1 MNHII
6 VTIGKD
12 NLAFPVASVL
22 GVCPSSTIRRIPNL
36 PKPVLG
42 ISVTRNRSF
51 PVVEIA
57 KTNSKNL
64 LLILDNGTDQFA
76 LAVGNVISISEIP
89 ADEMKA
95 IDLSQWNGNPFADY
109 ASGLWKKDGENFWL
123 INPKKLIWRE
133 QKNSVNKG
141 ENNAA

>member
-12 NLAFPVASVL
+12 NLAFPVSSVF
-22 GVCPSSTIRRIPNL
+22 GVCPSSTIQQIPNL
-36 PKPVLG
+36 PQPILG
-42 ISVTRNRSF
+42 ISVTRNHAF

-64 LLILDNGTDQFA
+64 LLILDNGIDQFA
-76 LAVGNVISISEIP
+76 LVVGNVISISEIP
-89 ADEMKA
+89 TDEMTA

-109 ASGLWKKDGENFWL
+109 SSGLWKKDGENFWL
-123 INPKKLIWRE
+123 INPKKLIWGE
-133 QKNSVNKG
+133 QENSGNKG

>member
-22 GVCPSSTIRRIPNL
+22 GVCPSSTIQRIPSL
-36 PKPVLG
+36 PQPVLG
-42 ISVTRNRSF
+42 ISVTRNRAF

-89 ADEMKA
+89 TEEMMA
-95 IDLSQWNGNPFADY
+95 IDLNQCNGNPFADY
-109 ASGLWKKDGENFWL
+109 SNGLWKKDGENFWL
-123 INPKKLIWRE
+123 INPKKLVWGKSE
-133 QKNSVNKG
+133 NSGNKG
-141 ENNAA
+141 ANNAA

>member
-22 GVCPSSTIRRIPNL
+22 GVCPSSTIQRIPNL

-42 ISVTRNRSF
+42 ISVTRKRSF

-64 LLILDNGTDQFA
+64 LLILDNGTDHFA

-89 ADEMKA
+89 TEEMKA

-109 ASGLWKKDGENFWL
+109 SSGLWKKDGENFWL
-123 INPKKLIWRE
+123 INPKKLMWGKSE
-133 QKNSVNKG
+133 NKG